1 MFRFLMPRY
10 GKTDS
15 QGQALN
21 EDATLIRLEDG
32 HVMLLERKPPYG
44 YYVTDAYKGM
54 RKNPRLAGS
63 NYR

>member
-1 MFRFLMPRY
+1 MSFLMVRY

-32 HVMLLERKPPYG
+32 HVMLLEKSPPYG
-44 YYVTDAYKGM
+44 YSVSGGYKGM

>member
-1 MFRFLMPRY
+1 MPRY

-32 HVMLLERKPPYG
+32 EVMLLERSAPIKG
-44 YYVTDAYKGM
+44 YVVSDGYKGIG
-54 RKNPRLAGS
+54 RDARNAGS